1 MDVLEKIYKAQ
12 NTLSKN
18 IVKTPLISSSIVN
31 EILNKNVF
39 IKLETL
45 QHTGSFKYRGALNAL
60 ENLKK
65 NKVKS
70 VVTYSSGNHGQAVSA
85 AAKLLGMK
93 ALVIMPKD
101 APKLKIERTKFFG
114 SEIIFFDRN
123 KESREIIGKK
133 ISSKL
138 SIPLVKPYDN
148 YDVIAGQG
156 TVGLEIHDQL
166 KRRNVTEAEVLVCC
180 GGGGLSAGIS
190 LALSSKNEKYL
201 VRTCEPDNYDDTK
214 KSLELKKRIYVT
226 EFRKSICDA
235 LLSET
240 PGELTL
246 PILKKLAGKGLSVS
260 DKEVLFSMAF
270 AFKHLK
276 IVSEPGGAVA
286 LASTIFRT
294 NQISS
299 KNIVVVITGGNVD
312 VNLFQKAL
320 RVKID

>member
-1 MDVLEKIYKAQ
+1 MDILEKIYQAKK
-12 NTLSKN
+12 TLNKN
-18 IVKTPLISSSIVN
+18 IVETPLVSSSIVN
-31 EILNKNVF
+31 EFLNKNVF
-39 IKLETL
+39 FKLETL

-70 VVTYSSGNHGQAVSA
+70 VVTYSSGNHGQAISA
-85 AAKLLGMK
+85 AAKVLGMK
-93 ALVIMPKD
+93 SIVIMPKD

-123 KESREIIGKK
+123 HESREIIGNK
-133 ISSKL
+133 ISKEF
-138 SIPLVKPYDN
+138 SIPLIKPYDD

-156 TVGLEIHDQL
+156 TVGLEIHEQL
-166 KRRNVTEAEVLVCC
+166 KNENLTEAEVLVCC
-180 GGGGLSAGIS
+180 GGGGLSAGIA
-190 LALSSKNEKYL
+190 LALSSKKEKYL

-214 KSLELKKRIYVT
+214 KSLELEKRIYVT
-226 EFRKSICDA
+226 EFKKSICDS
-235 LLSET
+235 LLSKT

-246 PILKKLAGKGLSVS
+246 PILKKLAGKGFSVS
-260 DKEVLFSMAF
+260 DQEVLFSMAF

-299 KNIVVVITGGNVD
+299 KNVVVVITGGNVD
-312 VNLFQKAL
+312 IKLFQKAL

>member
-1 MDVLEKIYKAQ
+1 MDVLEKIYRAKS
-12 NTLSKN
+12 TLKNN
-18 IVKTPLISSSIVN
+18 IVKTPLISLSIVN
-31 EILNKNVF
+31 ELLNKNVF
-39 IKLETL
+39 IKLESL

-65 NKVKS
+65 KKVKS
-70 VVTYSSGNHGQAVSA
+70 VVTYSSGNHGQAISA

-93 ALVIMPKD
+93 AFVIMPKD

-123 KESREIIGKK
+123 HESREIIGRK
-133 ISSKL
+133 ISKKL

-166 KRRNVTEAEVLVCC
+166 KNKNITEAEVLVCC
-180 GGGGLSAGIS
+180 GGGGLSAGVA
-190 LALSSKNEKYL
+190 LALSAKNEKYL

-214 KSLELKKRIYVT
+214 KSLELQKRIYVT
-226 EFRKSICDA
+226 EFKKSICDA

-246 PILKKLAGKGLSVS
+246 PILTKFAGKGFSVS
-260 DKEVLFSMAF
+260 DQEVLFSMAF

-276 IVSEPGGAVA
+276 IVTEPGGAVA
-286 LASTIFRT
+286 LASTIFRA

-299 KNIVVVITGGNVD
+299 KNVVVIITGGNVD
-312 VNLFQKAL
+312 VNLFQKAI

>member
-166 KRRNVTEAEVLVCC
+166 KKRNVTEAEVLVCC